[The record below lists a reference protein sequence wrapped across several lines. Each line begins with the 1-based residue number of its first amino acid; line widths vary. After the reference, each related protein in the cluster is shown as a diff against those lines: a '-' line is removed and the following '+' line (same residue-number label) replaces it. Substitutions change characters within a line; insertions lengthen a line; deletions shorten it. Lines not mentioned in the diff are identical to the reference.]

1 MTTIDE
7 FTARYEAVWN
17 ERDEAVW
24 NERDEAVR
32 NEPDEAVRD
41 ARRWAPSRS

>member
-7 FTARYEAVWN
+7 FAARCVL
-17 ERDEAVW
+17 
-24 NERDEAVR
+24 VR